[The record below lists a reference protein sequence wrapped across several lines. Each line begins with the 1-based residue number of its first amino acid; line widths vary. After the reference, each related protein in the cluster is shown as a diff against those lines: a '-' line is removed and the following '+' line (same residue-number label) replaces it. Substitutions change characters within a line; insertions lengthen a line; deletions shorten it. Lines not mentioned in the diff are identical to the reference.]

1 MGDTLMTADD
11 RAVCRHKIARSRHIF
26 CLALNKSGIVIVRN
40 KTDFLTVC
48 LVGHLQADILRDLTD
63 LVLGILAHRHKRM
76 GKLLLGQIV
85 QRIGLILCRSSRF
98 L

>member
-1 MGDTLMTADD
+1 MTAND
-11 RAVCRHKIARSRHIF
+11 RSVCRHKIPRPRHVF
-26 CLALNKSGIVIVRN
+26 CLTLNKARVIIVRN
-40 KTDFLTVC
+40 EADFLAVC

-63 LVLGILAHRHKRM
+63 LVLGILPHRHKRM

-85 QRIGLILCRSSRF
+85 QRVGLILCRSSRF